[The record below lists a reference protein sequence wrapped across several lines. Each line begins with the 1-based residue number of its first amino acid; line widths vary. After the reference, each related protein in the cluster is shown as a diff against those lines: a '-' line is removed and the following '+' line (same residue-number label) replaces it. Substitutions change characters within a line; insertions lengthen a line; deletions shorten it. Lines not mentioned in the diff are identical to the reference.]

1 MPTANPF
8 SPVIEVGGGAT
19 AGPASASANVSV
31 GDHHATAAYVLIA
44 LGVLYAL
51 HKFKW
56 RFSTQVG

>member
-19 AGPASASANVSV
+19 VGPASTSANLSV
-31 GDHHATAAYVLIA
+31 QDHHVTAAYVAIA
-44 LGVLYAL
+44 LGLLFLL